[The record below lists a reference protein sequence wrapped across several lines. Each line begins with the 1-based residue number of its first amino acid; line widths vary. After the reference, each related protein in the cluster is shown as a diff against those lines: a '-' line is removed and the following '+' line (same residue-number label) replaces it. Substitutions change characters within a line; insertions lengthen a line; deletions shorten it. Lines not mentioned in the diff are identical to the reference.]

1 MDVSTLLEEL
11 KDSPYK
17 TVTVEAP
24 HTGVIETVVKETGQA
39 VKPGQILAHID
50 RERNKKPIKAPLKG
64 KIETVNYEAE
74 GAFVEEG
81 TELFSIRHYLTKDEA
96 IEIILKEALSL
107 FTAPEQARYYFVP
120 EVDNKIKT
128 SGPKSLRVKDG
139 MELFIMSRMK
149 REKIVPYEGPE
160 GLIYA
165 VYFKNGENIAQS
177 APLIGVCPEDQMSR
191 IQDVVGRVQGEW
203 EEPE

>member
-1 MDVSTLLEEL
+1 MDVSTLLEEI
-11 KDSPYK
+11 KNSPYK
-17 TVTVEAP
+17 TVSVGAP
-24 HTGVIETVVKETGQA
+24 HTGVVETVLKEPGQA
-39 VKPGQILAHID
+39 VKPGQLMAYIV
-50 RERNKKPIKAPLKG
+50 RERNKKSITAPLKG
-64 KIETVNYEAE
+64 KIESVNAEAE

-81 TELFSIRHYLTKDEA
+81 TELFSIRHYLTKDEV

-107 FTAPEQARYYFVP
+107 FTAPDQAKYYFVP
-120 EVDNKIKT
+120 EVDKKIRT
-128 SGPKSLRVKDG
+128 SGYKSVKVKDG
-139 MELFIMSRMK
+139 MDLFIMSRMK
-149 REKIVPYEGPE
+149 REKMVPYAGPD

-165 VYFKNGENIAQS
+165 LFFKNGDNVAQG

>member
-17 TVTVEAP
+17 TVKVTAP
-24 HTGVIETVVKETGQA
+24 HTGVIETVVKETGEA
-39 VKPGQILAHID
+39 VKAGQLLAYIE
-50 RERNKKPIKAPLKG
+50 RERNKKPVKAPLKG
-64 KIETVNYEAE
+64 KIESISRDVE

-81 TELFSIRHYLTKDEA
+81 AELFTIRHYLTKDEA
-96 IEIILKEALSL
+96 IEVILKEALYL
-107 FTAPEQARYYFVP
+107 FRAPEQARYYFVP
-120 EVDNKIKT
+120 VADKKIKT
-128 SGPKSLRVKDG
+128 SGPKSVRVRDG
-139 MELFIMSRMK
+139 MDLFIMSRMK
-149 REKIVPYEGPE
+149 RERIVPYEGPE

-165 VYFKNGENIAQS
+165 VYFKHGENVPLN

-191 IQDVVGRVQGEW
+191 IQDVIGRVHGEW